1 MQWFCISLIILLLI
15 GKCKIVECCLVP
27 TFSSCVIVNHSS
39 WMLVHF
45 VKNILLI
52 SKFWYWNQFRA
63 WLESRLWNFSKICHR
78 VLPKKESHND
88 LCIFFV
94 LFFSLQQ
101 VRQWDYGR
109 GEFKVLP
116 SDIIESQDSCNSLY
130 IFLDTASVI
139 CSEKS
144 NLLSLFMYSKQSNAA
159 FL

>member
-1 MQWFCISLIILLLI
+1 MIRKQ
-15 GKCKIVECCLVP
+15 IVKFLQNLP
-27 TFSSCVIVNHSS
+27 SCSPE
-39 WMLVHF
+39 
-45 VKNILLI
+45 KG
-52 SKFWYWNQFRA
+52 
-63 WLESRLWNFSKICHR
+63 
-78 VLPKKESHND
+78 ESHND

-116 SDIIESQDSCNSLY
+116 YDIIESQDSCNSLY